1 MQFSENI
8 TDWFLNVLFIYN
20 FFSCQVKNI
29 YFKETIRFFTT
40 FLFACIFL
48 FRDKKMANLSLLP
61 NSTQEKLKENVAL
74 PVRKDENYYSQDQW
88 PHPFT
93 CKCSQSSRIPAF
105 CLCSRIH
112 IQSATLSHSS
122 RETLALRGLNFLRD
136 VIMRIFNSEGGKM

>member
-1 MQFSENI
+1 
-8 TDWFLNVLFIYN
+8 
-20 FFSCQVKNI
+20 
-29 YFKETIRFFTT
+29 
-40 FLFACIFL
+40 
-48 FRDKKMANLSLLP
+48 MANLSLLP
-61 NSTQEKLKENVAL
+61 NSSQEKLKENVAL

-136 VIMRIFNSEGGKM
+136 VIMRIFNSEGGKMWTWLEIRVKMEIFNHEQVCRTKFSIFNTWHYTIWK